1 MLSVLYASV
10 DVKPLSQVGTRPG
23 VTSENSSG
31 SSVLRHERLTAIL
44 HIVASRGSVSIDDVI
59 GSFGVSAATARRDVD
74 ELAEQQLVTRTRGG
88 ATAFSLTYDLPLR
101 YKNSNLPDAKR
112 RIAEAAAALVAPG
125 DVIGLNGGT
134 TTTELARSLS
144 QRAGAPDTA
153 YSLSSVTLVTNA
165 LNIANELAVRPQ
177 FKIVVIGGTLRP
189 QSYELIG
196 PFSEAV
202 VNGIT
207 LNVMFLGVDALSLKE
222 GAAANDE
229 GEALI
234 NRVMT
239 ERAQRVVAVA
249 DSSKLTRR
257 AFSTICSIT
266 EIDDLI
272 TDTSTPPEVVGELR
286 AAGVQVHTV

>member
-1 MLSVLYASV
+1 M
-10 DVKPLSQVGTRPG
+10 R
-23 VTSENSSG
+23 
-31 SSVLRHERLTAIL
+31 RHERLTGIL
-44 HIVASRGSVSIDDVI
+44 ELVASRGSVTIDQVI
-59 GSFGVSAATARRDVD
+59 QSFAVSAATARRDVD

-101 YKNSNLPDAKR
+101 YKNSSLPEAKR
-112 RIAEAAAALVAPG
+112 RIAEAGAALVVPG

-144 QRAGAPDTA
+144 QRASAPDTA
-153 YSLSSVTLVTNA
+153 SPLTSVTLVTNA
-165 LNIANELAVRPQ
+165 LNIASELAIRPN

-189 QSYELIG
+189 QSYELTG
-196 PFSEAV
+196 PFAEAV
-202 VNGIT
+202 VKEVS
-207 LNVMFLGVDALSLKE
+207 LNVMFLGVDALSPTE

-239 ERAQRVVAVA
+239 ERAQRVVVVA

-257 AFSTICSIT
+257 AFSTICA
-266 EIDDLI
+266 IDRINDLI
-272 TDTSTPPEVVGELR
+272 TDTSTPTDVVRQLR
-286 AAGVQVHTV
+286 AAGVNVQTV